1 MDNNI
6 FDEEKLHRFIKEAIQ
21 RIINENKVKE
31 EHRALSAEE
40 LRKYGIVYADFK
52 EFTAD
57 GIARALYHVYENIK
71 QDGDNTSDFYCG
83 ITNDI
88 VKRKEDHE
96 RDDYNGKAID
106 FVLTLQCK
114 DMKTAADVE
123 MIMRFRFGFCIGE
136 TETYANGAAEDSDF
150 VYIYRI
156 PK

>member
-1 MDNNI
+1 MEDFFIN
-6 FDEEKLHRFIKEAIQ
+6 EEKLHKIIKEAIQ
-21 RIINENKVKE
+21 RVINENKVKE

-40 LRKYGIVYADFK
+40 LIQYGIMYFDSK
-52 EFTAD
+52 EYTAD
-57 GIARALYHVYENIK
+57 EIARALYYVFDYIK

-106 FVLTLQCK
+106 AVFTLQCK
-114 DMKTAADVE
+114 DLKTAADVE

-136 TETYANGAAEDSDF
+136 TETYANGAADDSDF

>member
-1 MDNNI
+1 MANNI
-6 FDEEKLHRFIKEAIQ
+6 IDAEKLRKIINEAIQ
-21 RIINENKVKE
+21 SVINENKVKD

-40 LRKYGIVYADFK
+40 LRQYGIVYFDFK
-52 EFTAD
+52 TFTSD
-57 GIARALYHVYENIK
+57 EIARALCYAFENIK
-71 QDGDNTSDFYCG
+71 QEEDKTSDFYCG

-96 RDDYNGKAID
+96 RDDYGSKAID
-106 FVLTLQCK
+106 IVITLQCK
-114 DMKTAADVE
+114 NMKTAADVE
-123 MIMRFRFGFCIGE
+123 WIMHKRFGFSMGD

>member
-1 MDNNI
+1 MAKI
-6 FDEEKLHRFIKEAIQ
+6 FINEEWLHRIIKEAIQ
-21 RIINENKVKE
+21 RVINENKVKE

-40 LRKYGIVYADFK
+40 LLQYGIMYFDSK
-52 EFTAD
+52 EYTAD
-57 GIARALYHVYENIK
+57 EIARALYHVYEKIK
-71 QDGDNTSDFYCG
+71 QDGDKTSDFYCG

-136 TETYANGAAEDSDF
+136 TETYANGAADDSDF

>member
-1 MDNNI
+1 MAQLSDTYALTA
-6 FDEEKLHRFIKEAIQ
+6 DELLQ
-21 RIINENKVKE
+21 
-31 EHRALSAEE
+31 
-40 LRKYGIVYADFK
+40 YGIKYAEFK
-52 EFTAD
+52 KYTAD
-57 GIARALYHVYENIK
+57 EIARVLYYVFDNIK

-136 TETYANGAAEDSDF
+136 TETYDNGAAEDSNF

>member
-1 MDNNI
+1 MEDFFIN
-6 FDEEKLHRFIKEAIQ
+6 EERLN
-21 RIINENKVKE
+21 RIIQEAMQRVLNENKVKE
-31 EHRALSAEE
+31 DHRALTADE
-40 LRKYGIVYADFK
+40 LLQYGIKYADFK
-52 EFTAD
+52 KYTAD
-57 GIARALYHVYENIK
+57 EIARALYYVFDNIK

-88 VKRKEDHE
+88 VKRKEGHE

-123 MIMRFRFGFCIGE
+123 LIMHTRYGFCIGD

>member
-6 FDEEKLHRFIKEAIQ
+6 FDEEKLHRIIKEAMQ
-21 RIINENKVKE
+21 RVLNENKVKE

-40 LRKYGIVYADFK
+40 LRKYGIMYFDSK
-52 EFTAD
+52 EYTAD
-57 GIARALYHVYENIK
+57 EIARALRYVFDNIK
-71 QDGDNTSDFYCG
+71 QDEDNASDFYCG

-96 RDDYNGKAID
+96 RDDHNGKAID
-106 FVLTLQCK
+106 AVFTLQCK

-123 MIMRFRFGFCIGE
+123 LIMHKQFGFSIGD
-136 TETYANGAAEDSDF
+136 TEIYANGAAEDSDI

-156 PK
+156 PN

>member
-1 MDNNI
+1 MANNV
-6 FDEEKLHRFIKEAIQ
+6 FGKEKSHRIIKEAIQ
-21 RIINENKVKE
+21 RVINENKVKE

-96 RDDYNGKAID
+96 RDDHNSKTID
-106 FVLTLQCK
+106 AVFAFQCK
-114 DMKTAADVE
+114 NKKTAADVE
-123 MIMRFRFGFCIGE
+123 MMMYTRYGFCIGE
-136 TETYANGAAEDSDF
+136 TETYTNDAADDSDF

>member
-21 RIINENKVKE
+21 RVINENKVKE

-40 LRKYGIVYADFK
+40 LLQYGIKYADFK
-52 EFTAD
+52 KYTAD
-57 GIARALYHVYENIK
+57 DIARALYHVYENIK
-71 QDGDNTSDFYCG
+71 QDGDKTSDFYCG

-96 RDDYNGKAID
+96 RDDHNGKAID

-114 DMKTAADVE
+114 DMKAAADVE
-123 MIMRFRFGFCIGE
+123 MIMRFRYGFCIGE

-150 VYIYRI
+150 VYLYRI

>member
-1 MDNNI
+1 MEDFFINK
-6 FDEEKLHRFIKEAIQ
+6 EKLHKIIKEAIQ
-21 RIINENKVKE
+21 RVINENKVKE

-40 LRKYGIVYADFK
+40 LRKYGIMYFDSK
-52 EFTAD
+52 EYTAD
-57 GIARALYHVYENIK
+57 EIARALYHVYEKIK
-71 QDGDNTSDFYCG
+71 QDGDKASDFYCG

-96 RDDYNGKAID
+96 RDDYNAKAID
-106 FVLTLQCK
+106 AVFTLQCK

-123 MIMRFRFGFCIGE
+123 LIMNKQFGFSIGE
-136 TETYANGAAEDSDF
+136 TETYANGAADDSDF

>member
-21 RIINENKVKE
+21 RVINENKVKE

-40 LRKYGIVYADFK
+40 LLQYGIMYFDSK
-52 EFTAD
+52 EYTAD
-57 GIARALYHVYENIK
+57 EIASALRYVFDNIK
-71 QDGDNTSDFYCG
+71 QDGDNASDFYCG

-114 DMKTAADVE
+114 DMKIAADVE

-136 TETYANGAAEDSDF
+136 TEAYANGAADDSDF

>member
-21 RIINENKVKE
+21 RVINENKVKE

-57 GIARALYHVYENIK
+57 GIARALYHVYEKIK
-71 QDGDNTSDFYCG
+71 QDGDKASDFYCG

-96 RDDYNGKAID
+96 RDDYNAKAID
-106 FVLTLQCK
+106 AVFTLQCK

-123 MIMRFRFGFCIGE
+123 LIMNKQFGFSIGE

-150 VYIYRI
+150 VYLYRI